1 MSKSAKTVLIIVGV
15 ILVAVVIFALFLGGE
30 NWEEDLKIEYLG
42 EEREDLLDHN
52 PLYKYRLTNNT
63 NRRLANMVIVFK
75 CENGEGS
82 SWKFRHEAGNLMPG
96 EQKIVEIYMRDMVE
110 PFPLYV
116 SMYSF
121 GHTIADVKYKK

>member
-15 ILVAVVIFALFLGGE
+15 ILVAVVIFALFLGGG

-42 EEREDLLDHN
+42 EERESLLDDN

-75 CENGEGS
+75 
-82 SWKFRHEAGNLMPG
+82 M
-96 EQKIVEIYMRDMVE
+96 
-110 PFPLYV
+110 
-116 SMYSF
+116 
-121 GHTIADVKYKK
+121 